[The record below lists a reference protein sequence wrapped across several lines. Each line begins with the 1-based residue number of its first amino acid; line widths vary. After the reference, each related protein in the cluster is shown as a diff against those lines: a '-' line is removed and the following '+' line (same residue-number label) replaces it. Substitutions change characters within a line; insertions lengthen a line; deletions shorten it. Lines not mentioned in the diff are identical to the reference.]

1 MLAGE
6 YLEQWLNTFVR
17 PFRAPNTTA
26 CYQRAISSLPACVSG
41 CDLAALDGMAIQ
53 AAINQQAAKHPRA
66 AQLTFATLH
75 VAFAKAVQLGYLP
88 RHPMAACVKPV
99 HQPKKA
105 AFLTPAQM
113 ATYIEAARSEPC
125 FPLLLL
131 IATMGL
137 RRSEALGLQWPAV
150 DLAQG
155 VVHITQQRLRVHHGL
170 QLRPLKSKAS
180 RRVLPIPAPVAAEL
194 AAWRADQRVIS
205 FSGYVY
211 DTNPDSLRKAHLRA
225 VAKAELP
232 GVTLHGL
239 RHSMATAAAVTGCPM
254 KILQGILGHSTFELT
269 ANLYAD
275 HIATVDYTPHMAR
288 VASAVLG

>member
-1 MLAGE
+1 MTAEAFLTSW
-6 YLEQWLNTFVR
+6 LETFVR

-41 CDLAALDGMAIQ
+41 CDLASLDGMAIQ

-75 VAFAKAVQLGYLP
+75 VAFAKAVQLGYID
-88 RHPMAACVKPV
+88 RHPMAACVKPA
-99 HQPKKA
+99 HQPQKA
-105 AFLTPAQM
+105 VVLSPVQLAA
-113 ATYIEAARSEPC
+113 YIEAARAEAC

-131 IATMGL
+131 IATLGL

-150 DLAQG
+150 DLASG

-170 QLRPLKSKAS
+170 QLRPLKSRAS
-180 RRVLPIPAPVAAEL
+180 CRVLPIPAPVAAEL
-194 AAWRADQRVIS
+194 AAWRADQRVVS
-205 FSGYVY
+205 FSGYVF
-211 DTNPDSLRKAHLRA
+211 DTNPDSLRNAHLRA
-225 VAKAELP
+225 VARAGLP

-254 KILQGILGHSTFELT
+254 KVLQGIMGHSTFELT

-275 HIATVDYTPHMAR
+275 HIATVDYAPHLVR